1 MSIWLDN
8 ASKEAVDRFWQL
20 CGETE
25 LFPRNL
31 ERSVALAL
39 PLSVIKLP
47 RLKLNHIENWL
58 AQHCVNFSF
67 GCTTRAVRGC
77 LVAFKGDGLIFLD
90 GTDAEEEQRMT
101 LAHEIGHF
109 MMDYLWPRQKA
120 IQKLGGRI
128 TEVLDGLRRP
138 ILTERVDSLLAET
151 ATTVFTKLVE
161 RDNTTAEYESVWII
175 EDRADRVALALLA
188 PPEVVL
194 NMADVS
200 AESFEK
206 REEELT
212 TMLKTQFGLPVPA
225 AIAYAKQLLNSI
237 GRGPSWTERFR
248 LSRL

>member
-8 ASKEAVDRFWQL
+8 ASKEAVERFWQL

-31 ERSVALAL
+31 ERSVAFAL
-39 PLSVIKLP
+39 PISVIKLP

-58 AQHCVNFSF
+58 ARYCVDFSF
-67 GCTTRAVRGC
+67 GCETRAVRGC

-90 GTDAEEEQRMT
+90 GTDVEDEQRMT

-109 MMDYLWPRQKA
+109 MMDYLQPRQKA
-120 IQKLGGRI
+120 IRKLGGRI
-128 TEVLDGLRRP
+128 AEVLDGLRRP
-138 ILTERVDSLLAET
+138 ILTERVDSLLSGTPA
-151 ATTVFTKLVE
+151 TVFTKLVE
-161 RDNTTAEYESVWII
+161 RDNSTAEYEGVWTI

-194 NMADVS
+194 NMADIF

-206 REEELT
+206 REEKLT
-212 TMLKTQFGLPVPA
+212 TMLKTQFGLPAPA

-237 GRGPSWTERFR
+237 GRGPSWTETFK